1 MDETFSKYVKSNLF
15 EGLEE
20 KDIIEFSITGK
31 CKFRLYRSLGISY
44 DNYYIDGQ
52 FKGFKKMKEI
62 EKYISE
68 KSIQDKGYEILKEYI
83 DKKYQLV
90 VYGHKVLE
98 KLENDELQVLFVTY
112 SIVEQQGAKMKAKM
126 ISHKYNKTN
135 IIIYDEKSPYWNELK
150 EYGEII
156 GVFREK

>member
-1 MDETFSKYVKSNLF
+1 
-15 EGLEE
+15 
-20 KDIIEFSITGK
+20 
-31 CKFRLYRSLGISY
+31 
-44 DNYYIDGQ
+44 
-52 FKGFKKMKEI
+52 MKEI